1 MKTLLISDIHGN
13 HEALK
18 EVFGQENWDAIYCM
32 GDIVDYGPS
41 NQECVE
47 LIREKAD
54 LVVRGNHDNA
64 VAFGV
69 DCGCGYEI
77 KELSQEVRKITV
89 EDISEGSKDYL
100 RELPMTESRVD
111 HFLTHASKD
120 DLYKY
125 LKPDTPEDEF
135 KGFKDIDQN
144 LVFLG
149 HTHIPMDRKVNGKR
163 YINPGSL
170 GQPRDDD
177 TRAAYAVLE
186 DGEITFER
194 LEYDIESVVEKMRE
208 KDYPKRAIRILKA
221 GKVVD

>member
-13 HEALK
+13 FEALK
-18 EVFGQENWDAIYCM
+18 EVLSEENWDKIYCM

-41 NQECVE
+41 NQECID
-47 LIREKAD
+47 LIRERAD

-89 EDISEGSKDYL
+89 KDVSQESVDYL
-100 RELPMTESRVD
+100 RGLPSTAYTEEY
-111 HFLTHASKD
+111 FLTHASKD

-125 LKPDTPEDEF
+125 LKPETPEDEF
-135 KGFKDIDQN
+135 EGFEDIDQEIV
-144 LVFLG
+144 LLG
-149 HTHIPMDRKVNGKR
+149 HTHIPMDREIKGKR

-186 DGEITFER
+186 DGEITFDR
-194 LEYDIESVVEKMRE
+194 LEYDIEEVIKKMRE
-208 KDYPKRAIRILKA
+208 KDYPERAIRILKA
-221 GKVVD
+221 GKVV